1 MEKEANK
8 PWYLN
13 CCLLSIAGAVAMVAA
28 VFVGYSVQT
37 GLFFMLEAYL
47 SIFYVEAINY
57 VEHYGLQRKKLDNG
71 EY

>member
-1 MEKEANK
+1 
-8 PWYLN
+8 
-13 CCLLSIAGAVAMVAA
+13 MVAA